1 MDFAKLGS
9 NNWSGPGKQQEITA
23 TASQSVANFIH
34 DLNHHAVPTTM
45 NGVIHAAKTMRV
57 PSDNTS
63 SQRKNRDVLLSA
75 TTPVALFP
83 SLRARTSNLST
94 TAINSPING
103 TYGYTTNF
111 GEIIGRMSKELNTLY
126 PVRRNSIQ

>member
-9 NNWSGPGKQQEITA
+9 NNWSEPGKQQETTA

-45 NGVIHAAKTMRV
+45 NGLIHGTKTLRV
-57 PSDNTS
+57 SADNTS
-63 SQRKNRDVLLSA
+63 SQRKNKYISLSA

-103 TYGYTTNF
+103 TYGYITHF
-111 GEIIGRMSKELNTLY
+111 GEILCQG
-126 PVRRNSIQ
+126 